1 MGKSEPLS
9 FSKILKTQ
17 IVPLFKEGG
26 GGGGGAEGELG
37 ASDIP
42 DMSRN

>member
-26 GGGGGAEGELG
+26 AEGELG

>member
-17 IVPLFKEGG
+17 IVPLFKGG

>member
-17 IVPLFKEGG
+17 IVPLFKGG
-26 GGGGGAEGELG
+26 GEGGAEGELG